1 MKFENIDIIE
11 ALRQV
16 MDIHTEHYKEDFKMD
31 AKLLQELAASPYSE
45 DKQLLWMSR
54 PNGTYLLREREVYVE
69 NSPENKTWEFYHEQT
84 NDPIIAFAVKITGV
98 EDGVVK
104 GNLIELDYATHVERM
119 QKLTVTVEKVAVN
132 FPDQTTHYVPFKSS
146 HRDIAALK
154 ERYGEPKSVTYL
166 PENEGELAMILR
178 REHFKAEHHAL
189 PGDFDVYIQ
198 ALARQHIQ
206 PVQDSTETLADLP
219 ANDYKAY
226 LDVKAKHPSTLVCFA
241 QNSYFE
247 LYGDDARKAAPLLG
261 SKLLEKKVEGHE
273 PIPVTGFKE
282 AAWVAGSYKLWKAG
296 EDVFLSKYGE
306 TFKELKGADYIPV
319 GATLKVGATK
329 CRIDAVDFAADK
341 VTLTNLEVK
350 DHPVRYT
357 ESIAYV
363 RSFVEDAGIAVYDTI
378 PKEKESKPKER
389 SSIREKLKAA
399 KQEQPKKTPTPK
411 KQKGKDVMEL

>member
-16 MDIHTEHYKEDFKMD
+16 MDIHTENYKEDFEMD
-31 AKLLQELAASPYSE
+31 AKLLRELAASPYSE

-104 GNLIELDYATHVERM
+104 GNLIELDYAAHVERV
-119 QKLTVTVEKVAVN
+119 QKLTVTVDKVAVN

-146 HRDIAALK
+146 RRDIAALK
-154 ERYGEPKSVTYL
+154 EKFGEPKSVTYL
-166 PENEGELAMILR
+166 PESEGELATILR
-178 REHFKAEHHAL
+178 RERFKAEYHAL
-189 PGDFDVYIQ
+189 LGDFNLYIHG
-198 ALARQHIQ
+198 LARQHRK
-206 PVQDSTETLADLP
+206 PTHDNTETLAELP
-219 ANDYKAY
+219 ADDYKAY
-226 LDVKAKHPSTLVCFA
+226 LDVKAQHPSALVCFA
-241 QNSYFE
+241 QNGYFE
-247 LYGDDARKAAPLLG
+247 LYGDDAKKAAPLLG
-261 SKLLEKKVEGHE
+261 TKLLEKTAESHE

-282 AAWVAGSYKLWKAG
+282 VAWVAGSHKLWKAG
-296 EDVFLSKYGE
+296 EDVFLSKDGE

-319 GATLKVGATK
+319 GATLEVGAVQ

-341 VTLTNLEVK
+341 VTLINLEVK
-350 DHPVRYT
+350 DHPVQYT

-363 RSFVEDAGIAVYDTI
+363 RSFVEDAGIAIYDTI
-378 PKEKESKPKER
+378 PKQKDDKPKER

-399 KQEQPKKTPTPK
+399 KKEQPSRSTAPTK
-411 KQKGKDVMEL
+411 SKGKDMEL